1 MKPIIAVDLN
11 GALIHA
17 RPFRTVH
24 HKWFLLFASLLDRP
38 ALEDMAGAPD
48 YMVYVDDIMDDYLG
62 PVSEVSK
69 KYFAR
74 QLFGMMLVAEA
85 KPDDV
90 VKEFAEYL
98 CELKSSFRLALI
110 TTAPAPA
117 VIPLLE
123 KIGYEDI
130 FDIIYK
136 SSPGSSPDKIRLFKR
151 FVSEFDTPQFYIG
164 RGDRDLDEIKA
175 LGISTLSVT
184 WVEDG
189 GYEGDHTFVSVNDL
203 KSFFENDA

>member
-11 GALIHA
+11 GALMYS
-17 RPFRTVH
+17 RPFQTAH
-24 HKWFLLFASLLDRP
+24 HKWFSLFASLLRKP
-38 ALEDMAGAPD
+38 EIEDLASAPD
-48 YMVYVDDIMDDYLG
+48 FMIHVDDIMDDYLG

-69 KYFAR
+69 RYFAR
-74 QLFGMMLVAEA
+74 QLFGMTLVAEA
-85 KPDDV
+85 KPEDV

-123 KIGYEDI
+123 KIGYEDL
-130 FDIIYK
+130 FDIVYK
-136 SSPGSSPDKIRLFKR
+136 SPPGGSPDKIRLFKR
-151 FVSEFDTPQFYIG
+151 FVSEFDMPQFYIG
-164 RGDRDLDEIKA
+164 RGDRDLDELRA
-175 LGISTLSVT
+175 LDLKTIAVS

-189 GYEGDHTFVSVNDL
+189 EYDCDYTFSTVDEL
-203 KSFFENDA
+203 KDFFENG